1 MASESDA
8 AFFAQPA
15 NPLQR
20 RYEVLRAF
28 FLEGLTAEAVARRFG
43 YAVGSVYAMTRDFRR
58 LDDPAAFFFRPPEAP
73 GRAPVL
79 PLPDVRQRVIEL
91 RKANLSVPDIKARLD
106 AEQAAAPSLRAIG
119 NVLCE
124 EGFQRLPRRTRA
136 ERAAACALPRA
147 SCSTRARRRLSSP
160 SAPPACSA
168 CCPGSAATACC
179 ISLCF
184 VKNGLDFSD

>member
-28 FLEGLTAEAVARRFG
+28 FLEGLTAESVARRFG

-58 LDDPAAFFFRPPEAP
+58 LDDPAAFFFRPPAAAP

-79 PLPDVRQRVIEL
+79 PLPDVCQRVIEL
-91 RKANLSVPDIKARLD
+91 RKANLSVPDIRARLD
-106 AEQAAAPSLRAIG
+106 AEQADALSLRAIG
-119 NVLCE
+119 NVLRE
-124 EGFQRLPRRTRA
+124 
-136 ERAAACALPRA
+136 
-147 SCSTRARRRLSSP
+147 
-160 SAPPACSA
+160 
-168 CCPGSAATACC
+168 
-179 ISLCF
+179 
-184 VKNGLDFSD
+184 